1 METDKLQNIWKNNE
15 TKIKLKTI
23 NELNQSLA
31 AKSRQTINKF
41 LVFTVIDVIVC
52 VGMIIFL
59 IITAL
64 NRQGDTLYLANNA
77 VLGLVTLISLVI
89 SILSWIKLQNNKSNM
104 PLKDWLEQ
112 RIRLLS
118 KWLLGKYTK
127 LYLIVLPILLLMIN
141 ISIHVYYE
149 YKPLIEVM
157 KNEESLIGLIIG
169 FIVGVLVSFYAL
181 NKIRRYQI
189 KNLGYL
195 KEIHA
200 RLCNDAL

>member
-1 METDKLQNIWKNNE
+1 METDRLQNIWKNND

-23 NELNQSLA
+23 NELDQCLA

-41 LVFTVIDVIVC
+41 RIFFVIDTFVC
-52 VGMIIFL
+52 VGVIVFL

-64 NRQGDTLYLANNA
+64 NRQGDTLYQANNA
-77 VLGLVTLISLVI
+77 VLSLITLISLVI
-89 SILSWIKLQNNKSNM
+89 SLMSWNRLHNNKFNL
-104 PLKDWLEQ
+104 PLKEWVEE

-118 KWLLGKYTK
+118 KWLLGKYSK
-127 LYLIVLPILLLMIN
+127 LYIALIPILLVMIN

-149 YKPLIEVM
+149 YKPLVEVL
-157 KNEESLIGLIIG
+157 KNEESAIGLILG
-169 FIVGVLVSFYAL
+169 FIIGGFVSFYAI

-200 RLCNDAL
+200 QLCNDAL

>member
-1 METDKLQNIWKNNE
+1 METDKLKDIWKKNE
-15 TKIKLKTI
+15 AEIKLKTI

-41 LVFTVIDVIVC
+41 LVFLAIDIFVC
-52 VGMIIFL
+52 VGLIIFL

-64 NRQGDTLYLANNA
+64 NRQGDTLYLVNNGM
-77 VLGLVTLISLVI
+77 LSLITLISLVV
-89 SILSWIKLQNNKSNM
+89 SVLLWNKLQSNKFNL
-104 PLKDWLEQ
+104 PLKEWVWQ

-118 KWLLGKYTK
+118 RLAMGKYSK
-127 LYLIVLPILLLMIN
+127 FYIVLLPVLLVMIN

-149 YKPLIEVM
+149 YKPLTEVM
-157 KNEESLIGLIIG
+157 RNTDSVIGLMVG
-169 FIVGVLVSFYAL
+169 FIVGMVVSFYAL

-195 KEIHA
+195 KEMYDQ
-200 RLCNDAL
+200 LS

>member
-1 METDKLQNIWKNNE
+1 METDRLQNIWKSNE

-41 LVFTVIDVIVC
+41 LIFFVIDIFVC
-52 VGMIIFL
+52 VGMIVFL

-64 NRQGDTLYLANNA
+64 NRQGDILYQANNA
-77 VLGLVTLISLVI
+77 VLGLVTLTSFVVSL
-89 SILSWIKLQNNKSNM
+89 LSWIKLRNNKFNS
-104 PLKDWLEQ
+104 PLKEWVEQ

-118 KWLLGKYTK
+118 KWLLGKYSK
-127 LYLIVLPILLLMIN
+127 LYIGLIPILLVMIN

-149 YKPLIEVM
+149 YKPLLEVV
-157 KNEESLIGLIIG
+157 KNEESVIGLILGIIIG
-169 FIVGVLVSFYAL
+169 VFVSFYAI

-189 KNLGYL
+189 KNLRYL

-200 RLCNDAL
+200 QLCNDAL

>member
-1 METDKLQNIWKNNE
+1 METNRLQNIWKNND

-41 LVFTVIDVIVC
+41 LIFTVIDVIVC
-52 VGMIIFL
+52 VGVIVFL

-64 NRQGDTLYLANNA
+64 NRQGDTLYQANNA

-89 SILSWIKLQNNKSNM
+89 SLLSWKKLHNNKFNL
-104 PLKDWLEQ
+104 PLKEWVEQ
-112 RIRLLS
+112 NIRLLS

-127 LYLIVLPILLLMIN
+127 LYLIILPILLVMIN

-149 YKPLIEVM
+149 YKPFIEVM
-157 KNEESLIGLIIG
+157 KNEESIYGLLIGFLIGL
-169 FIVGVLVSFYAL
+169 LVSYYAI
-181 NKIRRYQI
+181 NKIRRYQL
-189 KNLGYL
+189 KNLEFL
-195 KEIHA
+195 KGLYSH
-200 RLCNDAL
+200 LDNMH

>member
-1 METDKLQNIWKNNE
+1 METDRLQNIWKNND

-31 AKSRQTINKF
+31 ARSKQTINKF
-41 LVFTVIDVIVC
+41 RIFFVIDTSVC
-52 VGMIIFL
+52 VGVIAFL

-64 NRQGDTLYLANNA
+64 NRQGDILYQANNA
-77 VLGLVTLISLVI
+77 VLSLVTLTSFVISL
-89 SILSWIKLQNNKSNM
+89 LSWTNLRNNKFNL
-104 PLKDWLEQ
+104 PLKEWVEE

-118 KWLLGKYTK
+118 RWLLGKYSK
-127 LYLIVLPILLLMIN
+127 LYIVLIPILLLMIN

-149 YKPLIEVM
+149 YKPLVEVF
-157 KNEESLIGLIIG
+157 KNEESVIGLILG
-169 FIVGVLVSFYAL
+169 FIIGVFVSFYAI

-195 KEIHA
+195 KEIHTQ
-200 RLCNDAL
+200 LCNDAL

>member
-1 METDKLQNIWKNNE
+1 METDKLQNIWKKNE
-15 TKIKLKTI
+15 AEIKLKTI

-41 LVFTVIDVIVC
+41 LVFLFIDIIVC
-52 VGMIIFL
+52 VGLIIFL

-64 NRQGDTLYLANNA
+64 NRQGDTLYQVNNA
-77 VLGLVTLISLVI
+77 VLSLITLISLVV
-89 SILSWIKLQNNKSNM
+89 SVLLWNKLQNNKFNL
-104 PLKDWLEQ
+104 PIKEWVEQ

-118 KWLLGKYTK
+118 RWAMGKYSK
-127 LYLIVLPILLLMIN
+127 LYIVLLPVLLVMIN

-149 YKPLIEVM
+149 HKPLIEVM
-157 KNEESLIGLIIG
+157 KNEASVIGLIVG
-169 FIVGVLVSFYAL
+169 FIVGLVVSLYAV

-195 KEIHA
+195 KELHA
-200 RLCNDAL
+200 QLCKDSK

>member
-1 METDKLQNIWKNNE
+1 METDRLQNIWKNND

-31 AKSRQTINKF
+31 ARSRQTINNF
-41 LVFTVIDVIVC
+41 LIFFAIDAFVCIGVIV
-52 VGMIIFL
+52 FL

-64 NRQGDTLYLANNA
+64 NRQGDILYQANNA
-77 VLGLVTLISLVI
+77 VLSLVTLTSFVISL
-89 SILSWIKLQNNKSNM
+89 LSWTNLRNNKFNL
-104 PLKDWLEQ
+104 PLKEWVEE

-118 KWLLGKYTK
+118 KWLLGKYSK
-127 LYLIVLPILLLMIN
+127 LYIVMIPILLVMIN

-149 YKPLIEVM
+149 YKPLVEVL
-157 KNEESLIGLIIG
+157 KNEESVIGLILGIIIG
-169 FIVGVLVSFYAL
+169 VFVSFYAI

-189 KNLGYL
+189 KNLRYL

-200 RLCNDAL
+200 QLCNDAL

>member
-1 METDKLQNIWKNNE
+1 METDRLQNIWKNNE

-31 AKSRQTINKF
+31 ARSRQTINNF
-41 LVFTVIDVIVC
+41 LIFFAIDAFVCIGVIV
-52 VGMIIFL
+52 FL

-64 NRQGDTLYLANNA
+64 NRQGDILYQANNA
-77 VLGLVTLISLVI
+77 VLSLVTLTSFVISLV
-89 SILSWIKLQNNKSNM
+89 SWTNLRNNKFNL
-104 PLKDWLEQ
+104 PLKEWVEE

-118 KWLLGKYTK
+118 KWLLGKYSK
-127 LYLIVLPILLLMIN
+127 LYIVLIPILLVMIN

-149 YKPLIEVM
+149 YKTLVEVL
-157 KNEESLIGLIIG
+157 KTEESVIGLILG
-169 FIVGVLVSFYAL
+169 FIIGVFVSFYAI

-189 KNLGYL
+189 MNLEYL

-200 RLCNDAL
+200 QLCNDVL

>member
-1 METDKLQNIWKNNE
+1 METNRLQNIWKNNE

-31 AKSRQTINKF
+31 ARSRQTINNF
-41 LVFTVIDVIVC
+41 LIFFAIDVFVCIGVIV
-52 VGMIIFL
+52 FL

-64 NRQGDTLYLANNA
+64 NRQGDILYQANNA
-77 VLGLVTLISLVI
+77 VLSLVTLTAFVISL
-89 SILSWIKLQNNKSNM
+89 LSWIKLRNNKFNL
-104 PLKDWLEQ
+104 PLKEWVEQ

-118 KWLLGKYTK
+118 KWLLGKYSK
-127 LYLIVLPILLLMIN
+127 LYIVLIPILLVMIN

-157 KNEESLIGLIIG
+157 KNEESVIGLIIG
-169 FIVGVLVSFYAL
+169 FIIGVFVSIYAL

-189 KNLGYL
+189 KNLAYL

-200 RLCNDAL
+200 QLCNDAI

>member
-1 METDKLQNIWKNNE
+1 METNRLQNIWKSSE

-23 NELNQSLA
+23 NELNESLA
-31 AKSRQTINKF
+31 AKSRQTLNKF

-64 NRQGDTLYLANNA
+64 NRQDDTLYLANNV

-89 SILSWIKLQNNKSNM
+89 SLLSWIKLQNNKSNL
-104 PLKDWLEQ
+104 PLKEWLEQ

-127 LYLIVLPILLLMIN
+127 LYLIILPVILLMIN
-141 ISIHVYYE
+141 LSIHVYYE
-149 YKPLIEVM
+149 NKPLIEVM

-169 FIVGVLVSFYAL
+169 SIVGIFVSFYAL

-195 KEIHA
+195 KEIHYQ
-200 RLCNDAL
+200 LCNDPL

>member
-1 METDKLQNIWKNNE
+1 MGTNKLQSIWKNIDSE
-15 TKIKLKTI
+15 IKLKTI

-41 LVFTVIDVIVC
+41 LVFLAIDIFVC
-52 VGMIIFL
+52 VGLIIFL

-64 NRQGDTLYLANNA
+64 NRQGDTLYLVNNG
-77 VLGLVTLISLVI
+77 VLSLITLISLVV
-89 SILSWIKLQNNKSNM
+89 SVLLWNKLQSNKINM
-104 PLKDWLEQ
+104 PIKEWVGQ

-118 KWLLGKYTK
+118 RLSMGKYSK
-127 LYLIVLPILLLMIN
+127 FYIVLLPVLLVMIN

-149 YKPLIEVM
+149 YKPLTEVM
-157 KNEESLIGLIIG
+157 RNSESVIGLIVG
-169 FIVGVLVSFYAL
+169 FIVGLVVSFYAV

-195 KEIHA
+195 KEMYDQ
-200 RLCNDAL
+200 LS

>member
-1 METDKLQNIWKNNE
+1 METDRLQNIWKNND
-15 TKIKLKTI
+15 TRIKLKTI

-31 AKSRQTINKF
+31 ARSKQRLNKF
-41 LVFTVIDVIVC
+41 RIFFVIDAFVC
-52 VGMIIFL
+52 VGVIAFL

-64 NRQGDTLYLANNA
+64 NRQGDPLYQANNA
-77 VLGLVTLISLVI
+77 VLSLFTLISLVI
-89 SILSWIKLQNNKSNM
+89 SLMSWNRLHNNKFNL
-104 PLKDWLEQ
+104 PLKEWVEE

-118 KWLLGKYTK
+118 KWLLGKYSK
-127 LYLIVLPILLLMIN
+127 LYVVLIPILLVMIN

-149 YKPLIEVM
+149 NKPLAEVL
-157 KNEESLIGLIIG
+157 KSEESVIGLILG
-169 FIVGVLVSFYAL
+169 FIIGVFVSFYAI

-200 RLCNDAL
+200 QLCNDTL

>member
-1 METDKLQNIWKNNE
+1 METNRLQNIWKNNE

-31 AKSRQTINKF
+31 ARSRQTINNF
-41 LVFTVIDVIVC
+41 LIFFAIDVFVCIGVIV
-52 VGMIIFL
+52 FL

-64 NRQGDTLYLANNA
+64 NRQGDILYQANNA
-77 VLGLVTLISLVI
+77 VLSLVTLTAFVISL
-89 SILSWIKLQNNKSNM
+89 LSWIKLRNNKFNL
-104 PLKDWLEQ
+104 PLKEWVEQ

-118 KWLLGKYTK
+118 KWLLGKYSK
-127 LYLIVLPILLLMIN
+127 LYIVLIPILLVMIN

-157 KNEESLIGLIIG
+157 KNEESVIGLIIG
-169 FIVGVLVSFYAL
+169 FIIGVFVSIFAL
-181 NKIRRYQI
+181 NNIRRYQI

-195 KEIHA
+195 KEIYA
-200 RLCNDAL
+200 RLCNDAI

>member
-1 METDKLQNIWKNNE
+1 METDRLQNIWKNNE

-23 NELNQSLA
+23 NELNQSLDTRSKQA
-31 AKSRQTINKF
+31 LNKF
-41 LVFTVIDVIVC
+41 RIFYVVDAFVCAGVIS
-52 VGMIIFL
+52 FL

-64 NRQGDTLYLANNA
+64 NRQGDTLYQANNA
-77 VLGLVTLISLVI
+77 VLSLFTLISLVI
-89 SILSWIKLQNNKSNM
+89 SLMSWNSLHNNKFNL
-104 PLKDWLEQ
+104 PLKEWVEE

-118 KWLLGKYTK
+118 KWLLGKYSK
-127 LYLIVLPILLLMIN
+127 LYIVLIPILLVMIN

-149 YKPLIEVM
+149 YKPLVEVF
-157 KNEESLIGLIIG
+157 KNEESVIGLILG
-169 FIVGVLVSFYAL
+169 FIIGVFVSFYAI

-200 RLCNDAL
+200 QLCNDTL

>member
-1 METDKLQNIWKNNE
+1 METDRLQNIWKNND

-23 NELNQSLA
+23 NELDQCLA

-41 LVFTVIDVIVC
+41 RIFFVIDTFVC
-52 VGMIIFL
+52 VGVIVFL

-64 NRQGDTLYLANNA
+64 NRQGDTLYQANNA
-77 VLGLVTLISLVI
+77 VLSLITLISLVI
-89 SILSWIKLQNNKSNM
+89 SLMSWNRLHNNKFNL
-104 PLKDWLEQ
+104 PLKEWVEE

-118 KWLLGKYTK
+118 KWLLGKYSK
-127 LYLIVLPILLLMIN
+127 LYIVLLPILLVMIN

-149 YKPLIEVM
+149 YKPLVEVL
-157 KNEESLIGLIIG
+157 KNEESAIGLILG
-169 FIVGVLVSFYAL
+169 FIIGGFVSFYAI

-200 RLCNDAL
+200 QLCNDAL

>member
-1 METDKLQNIWKNNE
+1 MGTDKLQSIWKNIDSE
-15 TKIKLKTI
+15 IKLKTI

-41 LVFTVIDVIVC
+41 LVFLAIDIFVC
-52 VGMIIFL
+52 VGLIIFL

-64 NRQGDTLYLANNA
+64 NRQGDTLYLVNNG
-77 VLGLVTLISLVI
+77 VLSLITLISLVV
-89 SILSWIKLQNNKSNM
+89 SVLLWNKLQSNKFNL
-104 PLKDWLEQ
+104 PIKEWVRQ

-118 KWLLGKYTK
+118 RWAMGKYSK
-127 LYLIVLPILLLMIN
+127 FYIVLLPVLLVMIN

-157 KNEESLIGLIIG
+157 KNEESVIGLITG
-169 FIVGVLVSFYAL
+169 FIVGLFVSFYAV

-189 KNLGYL
+189 KNLEFL
-195 KEIHA
+195 KEMHA
-200 RLCNDAL
+200 QLC

>member
-1 METDKLQNIWKNNE
+1 METDRLQNIWKNND

-31 AKSRQTINKF
+31 ARSRQTINNF
-41 LVFTVIDVIVC
+41 LIFFAIDAFVCIGVIV
-52 VGMIIFL
+52 FL

-64 NRQGDTLYLANNA
+64 NRQGDILYQANNA
-77 VLGLVTLISLVI
+77 VLSLVTLTSFVISL
-89 SILSWIKLQNNKSNM
+89 LSWTNLRNNKFNL
-104 PLKDWLEQ
+104 PLKEWVEE

-118 KWLLGKYTK
+118 KWLLGKYSK
-127 LYLIVLPILLLMIN
+127 LYIVMIPILLVMIN

-149 YKPLIEVM
+149 YKPLVEVL
-157 KNEESLIGLIIG
+157 KNEESVIGLILG
-169 FIVGVLVSFYAL
+169 FIIGVFVSFYAI

-195 KEIHA
+195 KVIHA
-200 RLCNDAL
+200 QLCNDAS

>member
-1 METDKLQNIWKNNE
+1 METDRLQNIWKNND

-31 AKSRQTINKF
+31 TRSKQTLNKF
-41 LVFTVIDVIVC
+41 RIFFVIDTSVC
-52 VGMIIFL
+52 VGVIAFL

-64 NRQGDTLYLANNA
+64 NRQGDTLYQANNA
-77 VLGLVTLISLVI
+77 VLSLVTLISLVI
-89 SILSWIKLQNNKSNM
+89 SLMSWHSLHNNKFNL
-104 PLKDWLEQ
+104 PLKEWVEE

-118 KWLLGKYTK
+118 KWLLGKYSR
-127 LYLIVLPILLLMIN
+127 LYVVLIPILLVMIN

-149 YKPLIEVM
+149 DKPLVEVF
-157 KNEESLIGLIIG
+157 KNEESVIGLILG
-169 FIVGVLVSFYAL
+169 FIIGVFVSFYAI

-195 KEIHA
+195 KEIHTQ
-200 RLCNDAL
+200 LCNDVL

>member
-1 METDKLQNIWKNNE
+1 METNRLQNIWKNSE

-31 AKSRQTINKF
+31 AKSRQTKNKF

-52 VGMIIFL
+52 VGMIVFL

-64 NRQGDTLYLANNA
+64 NRQGDILYMANNA
-77 VLGLVTLISLVI
+77 VLTLFILISLVI
-89 SILSWIKLQNNKSNM
+89 SLLSWIKLHNNKFNL
-104 PLKDWLEQ
+104 PLKDWVDQ
-112 RIRLLS
+112 RIRMLS

-127 LYLIVLPILLLMIN
+127 LYLILLPILLLMIN
-141 ISIHVYYE
+141 LSIHVYYE

-169 FIVGVLVSFYAL
+169 FIVGVFVSFYAL

-195 KEIHA
+195 KEIHD
-200 RLCNDAL
+200 RLCNDSL

>member
-1 METDKLQNIWKNNE
+1 METNRLQNIWKNNE

-31 AKSRQTINKF
+31 ARSRQTINNF
-41 LVFTVIDVIVC
+41 LIFFAIDVFVCIGVIV
-52 VGMIIFL
+52 FL

-64 NRQGDTLYLANNA
+64 NRQGDILYQANNA
-77 VLGLVTLISLVI
+77 VLSLVTLTAFVISL
-89 SILSWIKLQNNKSNM
+89 LSWIKLRNNKFNL
-104 PLKDWLEQ
+104 PLKEWVEQ

-118 KWLLGKYTK
+118 KWLLAKYSK
-127 LYLIVLPILLLMIN
+127 LYIVLIPILLVMIN

-157 KNEESLIGLIIG
+157 KNEESVIGLIIG
-169 FIVGVLVSFYAL
+169 FIIGVFVSIFAL
-181 NKIRRYQI
+181 NNIRRYQI

-195 KEIHA
+195 KEIYA
-200 RLCNDAL
+200 RLCNDAI

>member
-1 METDKLQNIWKNNE
+1 METNRLQNIWKNNE
-15 TKIKLKTI
+15 TMIKLKTI

-41 LVFTVIDVIVC
+41 LIFTVIDVIVC
-52 VGMIIFL
+52 VGVTVFL

-64 NRQGDTLYLANNA
+64 NRQDDAFYQANNA

-89 SILSWIKLQNNKSNM
+89 SILSWNKLHNNKFNL
-104 PLKDWLEQ
+104 PLKEWVEQ
-112 RIRLLS
+112 SIRLLS

-127 LYLIVLPILLLMIN
+127 LYIILLPILLLMIN

-157 KNEESLIGLIIG
+157 KDEESLIGLIIG
-169 FIVGVLVSFYAL
+169 FIVGVFVSFYAL

-189 KNLGYL
+189 KHLRYL
-195 KEIHA
+195 KDIHA
-200 RLCNDAL
+200 QLCNDAL